1 VDDAVGCS
9 FGEVL
14 CSFCGSLARSAPLVR
29 GLQFF
34 LYLGSVL
41 PRVTPYGVDR
51 LDPSLRCVDPLVP
64 VLWDAGMAPDYNVT
78 LDLLRKCTC

>member
-1 VDDAVGCS
+1 VDDAVDCS
-9 FGEVL
+9 FGEVM
-14 CSFCGSLARSAPLVR
+14 CSLYGSLARSAPLVR

-51 LDPSLRCVDPLVP
+51 LDPVLRCVDPMVL
-64 VLWDAGMAPDYNVT
+64 VLWYAGMAPDYNVA
-78 LDLLRKCTC
+78 LDLLRKCTY